1 MVTLG
6 VPTAPLSRRLP
17 LFPAHAASQ
26 IHSADTPGASAS
38 AAESGWSLVD
48 RSPRRAPQW
57 PTVLMLLVVGLTAL
71 SGCGRTQE
79 PSGDQADKSSAAGD
93 PGQAT
98 TAVGN
103 DAAGKAAGTSPAASQ
118 LDASALL
125 AARLPIEESSQGWV
139 RLFDGLSLFGWEIHS
154 ETNWRVED
162 NTIVVDDGEVGL
174 LCTSVP
180 WQDFE
185 LRMEIRADE
194 ATNSGIFLRTPPV
207 PTDPEVDCYEVNVAP
222 ADNPFPTG
230 SLVKRFRA
238 ESVPQLDP
246 ETWHLYEL
254 SLVGDRLRVR
264 IDGEEVCDYVD
275 PQPLGPGRIGL
286 QHNQGRVAFRD
297 IRVRPV
303 DTREL
308 LTPDLAGWKTYP
320 EMDGEFRITDEGWLR
335 VTGGRGQL
343 ESTSS
348 HADFVLLA
356 QAKTASEKLNSG
368 IFFRCIPGETMN
380 GYECQINH
388 ELVDGDP
395 LRPADCGTGGI
406 FRRQDARIVAAEDGE
421 WFSLLLVAHGPQIAA
436 WVNGLQVTDWRDQR
450 PPAENPRQGLR
461 LEPGTLMIQA
471 HDPTTDLVFRGIA
484 IADLP

>member
-1 MVTLG
+1 
-6 VPTAPLSRRLP
+6 
-17 LFPAHAASQ
+17 
-26 IHSADTPGASAS
+26 
-38 AAESGWSLVD
+38 
-48 RSPRRAPQW
+48 
-57 PTVLMLLVVGLTAL
+57 MLLAIGLAAL
-71 SGCGRTQE
+71 TGCGRAKE
-79 PSGDQADKSSAAGD
+79 PVDDQADEPAAVSDSGQAATTAGD
-93 PGQAT
+93 EAVGKE
-98 TAVGN
+98 AVGN
-103 DAAGKAAGTSPAASQ
+103 DAGAPAGSQ

-154 ETNWRVED
+154 DTNWRIED
-162 NTIVVDDGEVGL
+162 GAIVVDAGEVGL

-207 PTDPEVDCYEVNVAP
+207 PTDPAVDCYEVNVAP

-230 SLVKRFRA
+230 SLVKRFRV

-275 PQPLGPGRIGL
+275 PKPLGPGRIGL

-297 IRVRPV
+297 VRVRPV
-303 DTREL
+303 GTREL

-320 EMDGEFRITDEGWLR
+320 EMDGEFRITEEGWLR

-356 QAKTASEKLNSG
+356 QAKTASDKLNSG

-388 ELVDGDP
+388 ELLDGDP

-406 FRRQDARIVAAEDGE
+406 FRRQDARIVAADDGE

-436 WVNGLQVTDWRDQR
+436 WVNGLQVTDWRDER